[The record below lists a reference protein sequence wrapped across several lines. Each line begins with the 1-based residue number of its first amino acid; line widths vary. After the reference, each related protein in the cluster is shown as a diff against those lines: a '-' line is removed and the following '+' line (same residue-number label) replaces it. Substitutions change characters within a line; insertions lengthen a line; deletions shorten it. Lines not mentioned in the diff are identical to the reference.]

1 MCSPHFFSRQAYKGI
16 EVRRTWCFRE
26 EEGDEEGGMGTMT
39 LLVCVS
45 GSLSLLAFPLIAVS
59 ILRCRDKISPNI
71 PTMM

>member
-1 MCSPHFFSRQAYKGI
+1 M
-16 EVRRTWCFRE
+16 
-26 EEGDEEGGMGTMT
+26 DTMT

-71 PTMM
+71 PAMM